1 MTDGDN
7 PYQAPKTVIVEP
19 LVAEPRPFLLFLTA
33 ASCWGAGVLFL
44 LLTIAVVRHFVL
56 TCVDQGWQWFV
67 THRAGPWM
75 LLFDFLAVF
84 CMASFMAAGR
94 SFFVRSN
101 RRGRRFLLAAVVG
114 VVLLMAVAQF
124 APG

>member
-1 MTDGDN
+1 MTAADN
-7 PYQAPKTVIVEP
+7 PYQAPEAAIFVP
-19 LVAEPRPFLLFLTA
+19 LVAEPRPILVFLAA

-44 LLTIAVVRHFVL
+44 LLTIVIVRHFVL
-56 TCVDQGWQWFV
+56 TCLDQGWQWFV
-67 THRAGPWM
+67 THRTGPWI

-84 CMASFMAAGR
+84 CMTSFMAAGR

-101 RRGRRFLLAAVVG
+101 RSGRRLLLSAVVG